1 MPAVQAT
8 EEKYLSLFDYLG
20 RPAGPALGYA
30 IATNASKVKEPIKLR
45 ELPHLKKPINT
56 YRTSYLITAFNDKN
70 LKAII
75 DEDVKL
81 YNNKKKSTK

>member
-1 MPAVQAT
+1 MQVT
-8 EEKYLSLFDYLG
+8 EEKYMSLFDYLG

-30 IATNASKVKEPIKLR
+30 IATNAAKVKEPIRLR

-81 YNNKKKSTK
+81 YNKQKRSSK

>member
-1 MPAVQAT
+1 MQVKTTT
-8 EEKYLSLFDYLG
+8 EEKYLSLFEYLG
-20 RPAGPALGYA
+20 RAAGPALGYA
-30 IATNASKVKEPIKLR
+30 IATNASKVKEPIRLK

-81 YNNKKKSTK
+81 YNKKQKKNG